1 MKYFIKSKRK
11 HGNPEDFR
19 WHRGYPDEP
28 VMGIVD
34 DHGSKE
40 NAFNDFAESFHI
52 INDVWLPILDFDI
65 HVIDSHHNNKTLPMQ
80 EEVCCH
86 KINPLKNLRN

>member
-1 MKYFIKSKRK
+1 M
-11 HGNPEDFR
+11 
-19 WHRGYPDEP
+19 
-28 VMGIVD
+28 VD

-65 HVIDSHHNNKTLPMQ
+65 HVIDSHHNNKTLASL
-80 EEVCCH
+80 
-86 KINPLKNLRN
+86 IYD

>member
-65 HVIDSHHNNKTLPMQ
+65 HVHLIFYKYNSIIVLLHPYVLHLFLHYISP
-80 EEVCCH
+80 
-86 KINPLKNLRN
+86 